1 MGQQYSR
8 PSVQLFKVER
18 TRGRGNA
25 FVDAQFANS
34 NTNSVYSFRCEA
46 SVQTAVRPIRW
57 LLEPPEHSLTVDVA
71 IQATNPSTAIC
82 HDSWNEGR
90 TTAAVGCGTDEAP
103 AEAVSGRLSR
113 TDNVCALLDE
123 IIQILEKDVKEGS
136 EMCNDLQQ
144 YKLEG
149 TEVRQQSPEI
159 LLPASHSA
167 TLTDA
172 AGEREVEQDSAD
184 GLFANYS
191 TYSRLSDS
199 QASLREFEELE
210 KTMELMEASSAQPS
224 REMPVVRE
232 RVGCSTPKSV
242 VCSEGEAKS
251 AVLPYEN
258 KFWIGCGT
266 DNLKVFKNPKDRRIE
281 SIARVSG
288 CRITLSEIKRRNG
301 LGQWQQL
308 VVVESP
314 SETGLKKCT
323 NLLDERFP
331 AFRAS
336 LGRMNYTPKSKQ
348 PVWRMAVVA
357 RELARQ
363 KADIAAL
370 SETLFCEQSQLA
382 EKEAGPGRRICHPER
397 HRGTTALSAAGHQRW
412 SVPPTN
418 LRRTP
423 SHPDQHLLPPS
434 DVREGLRMHPRS
446 RQWHLLDY
454 VLVRRRNQQDVLVT
468 KAIPGADG

>member
-8 PSVQLFKVER
+8 PSVQLFKVGR
-18 TRGRGNA
+18 TRAGGNA
-25 FVDAQFANS
+25 VVGAQFANS

-46 SVQTAVRPIRW
+46 SVQTEARPMRW
-57 LLEPPEHSLTVDVA
+57 LFEPPERSLTVDVA

-90 TTAAVGCGTDEAP
+90 TTAAVGSGTDEAP
-103 AEAVSGRLSR
+103 AEAVSGRLPC
-113 TDNVCALLDE
+113 TDNVSALLDE
-123 IIQILEKDVKEGS
+123 IIQILEKDVKESS
-136 EMCNDLQQ
+136 EMCSDLQQ

-251 AVLPYEN
+251 TALPYEN

-281 SIARVSG
+281 SIARLSG

-301 LGQWQQL
+301 LCQWQQL

-323 NLLDERFP
+323 NLLDEKFP

-336 LGRMNYTPKSKQ
+336 LGRMNCK
-348 PVWRMAVVA
+348 
-357 RELARQ
+357 
-363 KADIAAL
+363 
-370 SETLFCEQSQLA
+370 
-382 EKEAGPGRRICHPER
+382 
-397 HRGTTALSAAGHQRW
+397 
-412 SVPPTN
+412 
-418 LRRTP
+418 
-423 SHPDQHLLPPS
+423 
-434 DVREGLRMHPRS
+434 
-446 RQWHLLDY
+446 LDF
-454 VLVRRRNQQDVLVT
+454 R
-468 KAIPGADG
+468 

>member
-8 PSVQLFKVER
+8 PSVQLFKVGR

-25 FVDAQFANS
+25 VVGAQFANS
-34 NTNSVYSFRCEA
+34 NTNSMHSFRCEA
-46 SVQTAVRPIRW
+46 SVQTAVRPMRW
-57 LLEPPEHSLTVDVA
+57 LSEHPEHSLTVDVA
-71 IQATNPSTAIC
+71 IQAKNHPTAIC

-90 TTAAVGCGTDEAP
+90 KTAAVACGTDEAP
-103 AEAVSGRLSR
+103 AETVSGSQ
-113 TDNVCALLDE
+113 TDNVSALLDE
-123 IIQILEKDVKEGS
+123 IIQILEKDVKESS
-136 EMCNDLQQ
+136 EMCSDLQQ

-224 REMPVVRE
+224 RERPVARE
-232 RVGCSTPKSV
+232 RVGCSTRKSV
-242 VCSEGEAKS
+242 VRSEGEAKS

-281 SIARVSG
+281 SIARLSG
-288 CRITLSEIKRRNG
+288 CRIKLRECKRRNA

-314 SETGLKKCT
+314 SETCLKKCT
-323 NLLDERFP
+323 NLLDEKFP

-336 LGRMNYTPKSKQ
+336 LGRMNCK
-348 PVWRMAVVA
+348 
-357 RELARQ
+357 
-363 KADIAAL
+363 
-370 SETLFCEQSQLA
+370 
-382 EKEAGPGRRICHPER
+382 
-397 HRGTTALSAAGHQRW
+397 
-412 SVPPTN
+412 
-418 LRRTP
+418 
-423 SHPDQHLLPPS
+423 
-434 DVREGLRMHPRS
+434 
-446 RQWHLLDY
+446 LDF
-454 VLVRRRNQQDVLVT
+454 R
-468 KAIPGADG
+468 

>member
-8 PSVQLFKVER
+8 PSVQLFKMER

-25 FVDAQFANS
+25 VVGSQFANS
-34 NTNSVYSFRCEA
+34 NTNTAYSFRCEA
-46 SVQTAVRPIRW
+46 SVQTAVRPMRW
-57 LLEPPEHSLTVDVA
+57 LSKHPEHSLTVDVA
-71 IQATNPSTAIC
+71 IQAKNHPTAIC
-82 HDSWNEGR
+82 HDSRNEGK
-90 TTAAVGCGTDEAP
+90 TTAVVGCGTDEAP
-103 AEAVSGRLSR
+103 AEAVSGRQPR
-113 TDNVCALLDE
+113 TDNVSALLDE
-123 IIQILEKDVKEGS
+123 IIQILEKDVKESS
-136 EMCNDLQQ
+136 EMCSDLQQ

-167 TLTDA
+167 TLTDV

-224 REMPVVRE
+224 RERPVARE
-232 RVGCSTPKSV
+232 RVGCSTRKSV
-242 VCSEGEAKS
+242 VRSEGEAKS

-281 SIARVSG
+281 SIARLSG
-288 CRITLSEIKRRNG
+288 CRITLRESKRRNA

-314 SETGLKKCT
+314 SETCLKKCT
-323 NLLDERFP
+323 NLLDEKFP

-336 LGRMNYTPKSKQ
+336 LGRMNCK
-348 PVWRMAVVA
+348 
-357 RELARQ
+357 
-363 KADIAAL
+363 
-370 SETLFCEQSQLA
+370 
-382 EKEAGPGRRICHPER
+382 
-397 HRGTTALSAAGHQRW
+397 
-412 SVPPTN
+412 
-418 LRRTP
+418 
-423 SHPDQHLLPPS
+423 
-434 DVREGLRMHPRS
+434 
-446 RQWHLLDY
+446 LDF
-454 VLVRRRNQQDVLVT
+454 R
-468 KAIPGADG
+468 